1 MDPIALK
8 VLIADK
14 LPPQAAE
21 RLEAAGATVVNE
33 PTLKEDALRAS
44 LERTVPDVLIVRSTK
59 VTATHFAA
67 GHQLKL
73 VVRAGAGIN
82 NIDLDAASSRA
93 VSVANCPGMNAVA
106 VAELTWGH
114 ILNVID
120 GSPTMFAIYA
130 PVSGKRKPMPKRK
143 V

>member
-1 MDPIALK
+1 MDPIDLK

-44 LERTVPDVLIVRSTK
+44 LERTVPDVLIVRYTK

-67 GHQLKL
+67 GHQL
-73 VVRAGAGIN
+73 N
-82 NIDLDAASSRA
+82 SSFELGRG
-93 VSVANCPGMNAVA
+93 SIILTSMPHPLELLVANCPGMNAVA

-114 ILNVID
+114 ILNADRRIADNVRD
-120 GSPTMFAIYA
+120 LRAGLW
-130 PVSGKRKPMPKRK
+130 KKKPMPKRK